1 MYLLWGR
8 QVMADSISKR
18 TDLGKLCLLTALCK
32 AWLLQIY
39 PCEES
44 GAKSV
49 PESQVSYFE
58 ESLRDLD
65 K

>member
-1 MYLLWGR
+1 
-8 QVMADSISKR
+8 MADSISKR

-44 GAKSV
+44 GAKSI

-58 ESLRDLD
+58 ESLRYLD